1 MSKCANLL
9 VALDGS
15 EASFEAVRYVAM
27 LLHPDSWNIHLT
39 HIWDPVPEGFWD
51 FEINP
56 LGRARTAAFSAWQ
69 ARVRKN
75 IDEFMERSRSYLVEK
90 GFPPERVCIRIQ
102 VKEHTGGVERD
113 LAALARDGSHCA
125 VVVGRRGL
133 SNISDQVIGT
143 VTQRLLGLLSNVPL
157 WVVGRS
163 DNADRLL
170 VGVDLSEGAMRAV
183 EHVAQAFSYGFSPGS
198 ICLFHA
204 IRGIAPERT
213 RVARA
218 FAPVETHVPTDKM
231 IDEIR
236 ELKDKIGAVFDRARA
251 VLESAG
257 IPSNIVTTKV
267 VCGVS
272 SRSLA
277 IVDYAR
283 HQNFGTVVVGR
294 RGLSR
299 FKEFFMG
306 RVSTKVIS
314 MVHYRTVWI
323 VGSPSDS

>member
-1 MSKCANLL
+1 MTKCANIL

-15 EASFEAVRYVAM
+15 EASFEAVRYVAT
-27 LLHPDSWNIHLT
+27 LLHPESWKIHLT

-56 LGRARTAAFSAWQ
+56 LGRAKAGAFSAWQ

-75 IDEFMERSRSYLVEK
+75 IDEFMERARSHLLER
-90 GFPPERVCIRIQ
+90 GFTPERVCIRIQ
-102 VKEHTGGVERD
+102 VKEHAGGVERD

-125 VVVGRRGL
+125 VVMGRRGL
-133 SNISDQVIGT
+133 SNISDQVLGT
-143 VTQRLLGLLSNVPL
+143 VTQRLLGLLPHVPL
-157 WVVGRS
+157 WVVGRCE
-163 DNADRLL
+163 NADRLL
-170 VGVDLSEGAMRAV
+170 IGVDLSEGAMKAV
-183 EHVAQAFSYGFSPGS
+183 EHVAQTFSYGFTPRS

-204 IRGIAPERT
+204 VRGIAPERS
-213 RVARA
+213 RVAKA
-218 FAPVETHVPTDKM
+218 FAPVETQVPGDRM

-236 ELKDKIGAVFDRARA
+236 QLKEKIRSAFDRARA
-251 VLESAG
+251 LLESAG
-257 IPSNIVTTKV
+257 IPPNIISTKV
-267 VCGVS
+267 ICGVS

-283 HQNFGTVVVGR
+283 QQNFGTVVLGR

-299 FKEFFMG
+299 LKEFFMG
-306 RVSTKVIS
+306 RVSTKVIN

-323 VGSPSDS
+323 VGSPSES